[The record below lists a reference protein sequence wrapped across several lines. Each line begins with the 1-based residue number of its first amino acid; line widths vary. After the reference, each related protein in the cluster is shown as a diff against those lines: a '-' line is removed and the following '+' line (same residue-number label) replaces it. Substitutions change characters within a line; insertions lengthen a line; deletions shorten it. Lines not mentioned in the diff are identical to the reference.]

1 MQLMSNEIFKS
12 VIHRV
17 IPNSKKERFTVAAFY
32 FPNPDGEVG
41 PVNQLI
47 CNNEPQLYKRV
58 STQTYR
64 NLFFETYPTGKRVI
78 DVLKI

>member
-1 MQLMSNEIFKS
+1 MQLMSNGIFKS

-41 PVNQLI
+41 PVNELI